1 MPSNAVNPTEVE
13 LKLLLPNAD
22 AQAIEQT
29 LAHLPAL
36 AATQPRQQ
44 WLWNRYY
51 DTAAQ
56 ALRRQRSALRLR
68 CVSAQPWLA
77 MADGQLPQG
86 KWIQTFKTAG
96 VSQGGLSRRGEWETV
111 VADGALDRA
120 ALDKTPWTDFD
131 PDGLLFGQL
140 QPCFDTRCRRT
151 TWRLCLD
158 EVSWI
163 EVALDVG
170 TIVAGDQE
178 LPLLELELELQAGEP
193 QALFD
198 LARAIASTIAVLP
211 CDASKAERGYALAQG
226 VVHAPARARAIHLPA
241 RIEPLAAAQ
250 HTMSEMLEQFTRN
263 LAGLLQSD
271 APELVHQA
279 RVAWRRWRSAE
290 RLFRPWLADAPERAA
305 LHPLLAALGELRD
318 LDVALTET
326 LPAWVGAYVGDDPA
340 RAQLTEQAQTCLQQA
355 AGVQRERARVLL
367 AQPATGLG
375 LLALAQWLHQL
386 PAQRASEDEARHK
399 AGRDW
404 ARARSAKLLRRLQRA
419 VEAGM
424 AADATARQ
432 QHAARLL
439 AKRARYSFE
448 ALSDLLPEDKA
459 RRWIKQASAVQARIG
474 AERDLL
480 RAIELLHE
488 VGAGAGLLE
497 FLRGVAAARQ
507 HGGRGPG

>member
-1 MPSNAVNPTEVE
+1 MNPTEVE
-13 LKLLLPNAD
+13 LKLLLPGAD
-22 AQAIEQT
+22 AQAVEQT
-29 LAHLPAL
+29 LARLPAFA
-36 AATQPRQQ
+36 AATPRQQ

-68 CVSAQPWLA
+68 CVSAQPWPA
-77 MADGQLPQG
+77 MADGQPPRG
-86 KWIQTFKTAG
+86 EWIQTFKTAG
-96 VSQGGLSRRGEWETV
+96 ISQGGLSRRGEWETA
-111 VADGALDRA
+111 VAGGTLDRA
-120 ALDKTPWTDFD
+120 ALNATPWADFD
-131 PDGLLFGQL
+131 TDGLLFGQL
-140 QPCFDTRCRRT
+140 QPCFDTRCSRT
-151 TWRLCLD
+151 TWLLQLADDSR
-158 EVSWI
+158 I

-170 TIVAGDQE
+170 TIAAGSQG

-193 QALFD
+193 QVLFE
-198 LARAIASTIAVLP
+198 LARAIAAAVAVLP
-211 CDASKAERGYALAQG
+211 CDASKAERGYGLAQG
-226 VVHAPARARAIHLPA
+226 VVNAPARARAIHLPA

-250 HTMSEMLEQFTRN
+250 QTMSEMLEQFTRN

-290 RLFRPWLADAPERAA
+290 RLFRPWLAGSPERAA
-305 LHPLLAALGELRD
+305 LRPLLAALGELRD
-318 LDVALTET
+318 LDVAQTET
-326 LPAWVGAYVGDDPA
+326 LPTWTCAYAGDDPA
-340 RAQLTEQAQTCLQQA
+340 RARLVEQAQTRLRQA
-355 AGVQRERARVLL
+355 ASAQRERARTLL

-375 LLALAQWLHQL
+375 LLGLAQWLHEL
-386 PAQRASEDEARHK
+386 PAHRAAQDETQRK

-404 ARARSAKLLRRLQRA
+404 ARARSAKLLRRLRRA
-419 VEAGM
+419 VEAGT

-432 QHAARLL
+432 QHDARLL

-448 ALSDLLPEDKA
+448 SLSDLLPEDKA

-480 RAIELLHE
+480 RAIELLQE
-488 VGAGAGLLE
+488 VGECAGLLE

-507 HGGRGPG
+507 HGGPGPG